1 LHVVNTVSGLR
12 FASLGS
18 GSEGNALLVQS
29 GRTTVMIDC
38 GFGIKELIRRSER
51 IGFDL
56 SALTAIIITHE
67 HGDHVGGAPR
77 LARRLDVPVWLTFGT
92 LSATESMWQDCRLRG
107 FDSHDAFAIDDLEIL
122 PFPVPHDAREPAQMV
137 ITDGDT
143 RLGVLTDVG
152 ESTAH
157 IEASLSDCDALFLEA
172 NHCADMLRNSDYHVR
187 LKARISGR
195 FGHLSNDDS
204 AAILARIAGP
214 KLKRVAG
221 AHLSRQN
228 NLPALVRTAFERALR
243 GDETAAAR
251 EHAEIMIATQDD
263 GLPWTPVA

>member
-1 LHVVNTVSGLR
+1 VSSPTAFR

-18 GSEGNALLVQS
+18 GSEGNALLVNT
-29 GRTTVMIDC
+29 GETTVMIDC

-56 SALTAIIITHE
+56 STLTAIIITHE

-77 LARRLDVPVWLTFGT
+77 LAKRLGIPVWLTFGT
-92 LSATESMWQDCRLRG
+92 LSATESKWIDCTLRG
-107 FDSHDAFAIDDLEIL
+107 FDSHDAFVVGDLEIL
-122 PFPVPHDAREPAQMV
+122 PFPVPHDAREPVQMV
-137 ITDGDT
+137 VSDGHA

-157 IEASLSDCDALFLEA
+157 IESSLSDCDALFLEA
-172 NHCADMLRNSDYHVR
+172 NHCEKMLAASAYPPG

-195 FGHLSNDDS
+195 FGHLSNRVS
-204 AAILARIAGP
+204 AALLSRIAGE
-214 KLKRVAG
+214 KLRCVAG

-228 NLPALVRTAFERALR
+228 NQPELVRAAFANVLM
-243 GDETAAAR
+243 DHDAD
-251 EHAEIMIATQDD
+251 IVIATQDE
-263 GLPWTPVA
+263 GLRWTVIA